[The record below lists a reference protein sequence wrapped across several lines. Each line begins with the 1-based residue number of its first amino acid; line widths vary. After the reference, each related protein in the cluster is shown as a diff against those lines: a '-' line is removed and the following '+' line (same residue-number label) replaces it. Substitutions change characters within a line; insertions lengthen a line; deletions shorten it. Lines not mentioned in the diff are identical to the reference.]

1 MMKYRFFSVF
11 SVLLMLITVA
21 TYAARDEATIE
32 GQWSLEDLD
41 VADTSGK
48 GLDGTVVGD
57 PEIVDGAVG
66 SALLFDG
73 IDDGVNLPNDVG
85 INTIAQPDFYTD
97 RTIACYFNCTDVDIA
112 DHKQVLYE
120 EGGTAR
126 GFNLYV
132 FEGDVY
138 IGAWNKEE
146 YGWDGAWPSVSVA
159 SNVWYHVALVL
170 RDATNEIESDKL
182 EMWLNGELV
191 ASEDGGALF
200 GHGAGIG
207 ISKVNGDTVFH
218 NDELISGTDV
228 HHFGGS
234 IDEVIV
240 YNSAFDEADLAEYA
254 KVVVSVEP
262 QDKFTTTW
270 AAIKAQRTEQ

>member
-1 MMKYRFFSVF
+1 MVKYRFIFLF
-11 SVLLMLITVA
+11 SVLLMFIAAA
-21 TYAARDEATIE
+21 TYAAKDEATIE
-32 GQWSLEDLD
+32 GEWKLEDLD

-48 GLDGTVVGD
+48 GLDGEIAGD
-57 PEIVDGAVG
+57 PEIVDGIVG
-66 SALLFDG
+66 KALRFDG

-97 RTIACYFNCTDVDIA
+97 RTIACYFNCDDVDIA

-132 FEGDVY
+132 FDGDVY

-146 YGWDGAWPSVSVA
+146 YGWNGAWPSVSVA
-159 SNVWYHVALVL
+159 SDMWYHVALVL
-170 RDATNEIESDKL
+170 RDTTNEIESDKL

-207 ISKVNGDTVFH
+207 IGKVNGDTVFH

-254 KVVVSVEP
+254 EPVVSVEP

-270 AAIKAQRTEQ
+270 ASIKAQRTLR

>member
-1 MMKYRFFSVF
+1 MSKYRFIFLF
-11 SVLLMLITVA
+11 SVLLMLVA
-21 TYAARDEATIE
+21 VTIYAAKDEATVE
-32 GQWSLEDLD
+32 GIWNFDDGD
-41 VADTSGK
+41 VTDSSGK
-48 GLDGTVVGD
+48 GLDGTIAGD
-57 PEIVDGAVG
+57 PEVVDGIVG
-66 SALLFDG
+66 KALSFDG
-73 IDDGVNLPNDVG
+73 DDDAVKLPNDVG

-132 FEGDVY
+132 FEGQLY

-146 YGWDGAWPSVSVA
+146 YGWDGAWPSVSVE
-159 SNVWYHVALVL
+159 SGMWYHVALVL
-170 RDATNEIESDKL
+170 RDTTNEIESDKL
-182 EMWLNGELV
+182 EMWVNGERV
-191 ASEDGGALF
+191 AAEDGGALF

-207 ISKVNGDTVFH
+207 IAHVNGDTVFH

-228 HHFGGS
+228 HYFGGT

-254 KVVVSVEP
+254 GSVTSVEP

-270 AAIKAQRTEQ
+270 AALKAQRTLQ